1 MSNRLTKVQ
10 AADRLGI
17 STKTLDRRIAR
28 GEFKTE
34 RESGGR
40 RRVLIIMDSTSGNGL
55 DTLDSVGD
63 TNQDTSD
70 NRSDV
75 VQDMSRTNG
84 ATEPQPDVRAL
95 QDRITELED
104 LHEFDKERL
113 VLADERIQDLR
124 QMVQSSQQTID
135 RLTLALPAPQP
146 PPHRPWWRFWG
157 VRSESE

>member
-1 MSNRLTKVQ
+1 MSDRLTKVQ

-40 RRVLIIMDSTSGNGL
+40 RRILVIMDSTSAGGL

-63 TNQDTSD
+63 SDQDTSD
-70 NRSDV
+70 NQSDI

-84 ATEPQPDVRAL
+84 ATEPQPDVSAL
-95 QDRITELED
+95 QVRIAELES
-104 LHEFDKERL
+104 LHEFDRERL
-113 VLADERIQDLR
+113 VLADERIQDFRRMLD
-124 QMVQSSQQTID
+124 SAHQTID

-146 PPHRPWWRFWG
+146 PPSRPWWRFWG
-157 VRSESE
+157 SRE